1 MKSMFNSLIRW
12 GYFNESNP
20 SGRMALLLK
29 SLIQEQKYINQTADK
44 IFTTYQNDL
53 EKLNDMISGLKETD
67 DYQGMASL
75 IEYRQAELLRALIA
89 SEIAIA
95 DTAELEREY
104 MDWKRAQGLNRVNS
118 GSAKQR
124 MDILAGELKIRGRLQ
139 EVDSSNSFVP
149 PETEPR
155 AVIMDSSDEV
165 EADQEQEFECP
176 ASQPKNEV
184 LASEDDLV
192 DYTLVDEESL
202 VRHIRELTKELARHQ
217 SAPVV
222 NQAETLRLAKEMRD
236 KYHFLR
242 RQDKKMGKK
251 RDRLAMVDDL
261 RHIF

>member
-1 MKSMFNSLIRW
+1 MKGLI
-12 GYFNESNP
+12 
-20 SGRMALLLK
+20 K
-29 SLIQEQKYINQTADK
+29 EQKYNNQTADK
-44 IFTTYQNDL
+44 IVTTYQNNL

-75 IEYRQAELLRALIA
+75 IESRQAELLRALIA

-95 DTAELEREY
+95 DKAELEREY

-118 GSAKQR
+118 GPAKQR
-124 MDILAGELKIRGRLQ
+124 MDILAGELKMRGRLQ

-149 PETEPR
+149 PEPDTRVVDLAGLDDFE
-155 AVIMDSSDEV
+155 S
-165 EADQEQEFECP
+165 DQEQTFGCP
-176 ASQPKNEV
+176 DCQPENEV
-184 LASEDDLV
+184 LISEDDLV

-202 VRHIRELTKELARHQ
+202 VRHIRELTRELARHQ

>member
-1 MKSMFNSLIRW
+1 MKSLFNSLIKW

-20 SGRMALLLK
+20 SGRMSLLLK
-29 SLIQEQKYINQTADK
+29 GLIQEQKYINQTADK
-44 IFTTYQNDL
+44 IFTTYQNNL

-75 IEYRQAELLRALIA
+75 IESRQAELLRALIA

-118 GSAKQR
+118 GPAKQR
-124 MDILAGELKIRGRLQ
+124 MDILAGELKMRGRLQ

-149 PETEPR
+149 PEPDTRVVDLAGLDDFE
-155 AVIMDSSDEV
+155 S
-165 EADQEQEFECP
+165 DQEQTFGCP
-176 ASQPKNEV
+176 DCQPENEV
-184 LASEDDLV
+184 LISEDDLV

-202 VRHIRELTKELARHQ
+202 VRHIRELTRELARHQ

>member
-1 MKSMFNSLIRW
+1 MKSLFNSLIKW

-20 SGRMALLLK
+20 SGRMSLLLK
-29 SLIQEQKYINQTADK
+29 GLIQEQKYINQTADK
-44 IFTTYQNDL
+44 IFTTYQNNL

-75 IEYRQAELLRALIA
+75 IESRQVALLRALIA

-118 GSAKQR
+118 GPAKQR
-124 MDILAGELKIRGRLQ
+124 MDILAGELKMRGRLQ
-139 EVDSSNSFVP
+139 EVESSNSFVP
-149 PETEPR
+149 PEPDTRVVDLAGLDDFE
-155 AVIMDSSDEV
+155 S
-165 EADQEQEFECP
+165 DQEQTFGCP
-176 ASQPKNEV
+176 ACQSENEV
-184 LASEDDLV
+184 LISDDDLA

-251 RDRLAMVDDL
+251 RDRLAMADDL

>member
-1 MKSMFNSLIRW
+1 MKSLFNSLIKW

-20 SGRMALLLK
+20 SGRMSLLLK
-29 SLIQEQKYINQTADK
+29 GLIQEQKYINQTADK
-44 IFTTYQNDL
+44 IFTTYQNNL

-75 IEYRQAELLRALIA
+75 IESRQAELLRALIA

-118 GSAKQR
+118 GPAKQR
-124 MDILAGELKIRGRLQ
+124 MDILAGELKMRGRLQ

-149 PETEPR
+149 PEPDTRVVDLAGLDDFE
-155 AVIMDSSDEV
+155 S
-165 EADQEQEFECP
+165 DQEQTFGCP
-176 ASQPKNEV
+176 DCQPENEV
-184 LASEDDLV
+184 LISEDDLA

-202 VRHIRELTKELARHQ
+202 IRHIRELTRELARHQ